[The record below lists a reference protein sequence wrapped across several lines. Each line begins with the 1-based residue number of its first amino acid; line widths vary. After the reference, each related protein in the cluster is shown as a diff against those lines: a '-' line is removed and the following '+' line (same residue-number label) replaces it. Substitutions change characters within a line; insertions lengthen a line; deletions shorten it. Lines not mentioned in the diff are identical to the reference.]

1 MNAPG
6 WIDSLQWTTLFA
18 AQMLATAGAGAPLM
32 LGGVL
37 GWGWLM
43 TAPAIDAQSPHRR
56 IGLRVLRGLV
66 VAAALLLAAVLAIAW
81 ASAQRTGDAVLA
93 AQLRAS
99 TVDSA
104 AGVIGGG
111 GIVAAMALLW
121 SLRRRA
127 PRPAQARRGQGL

>member
-6 WIDSLQWTTLFA
+6 WIDSLQWTALFA
-18 AQMLATAGAGAPLM
+18 AQMLARAGAGAPLM

-37 GWGWLM
+37 TAAWLL
-43 TAPAIDAQSPHRR
+43 TAPTVAAQPSRRAVVRRMLHRS
-56 IGLRVLRGLV
+56 V
-66 VAAALLLAAVLAIAW
+66 VIVAALLMATLSIAW